1 MSGDV
6 FYVSRVRGAF
16 DLEPPISLGLI
27 TDQHPPIQV
36 ARLIQMA
43 RSIQAGR
50 LIQMEQHM
58 DRSDPPNIL
67 AKLEGIPMGHHSL
80 ELFPIK
86 RLSQP

>member
-36 ARLIQMA
+36 ARLIQMVKEHESRR
-43 RSIQAGR
+43 RSPFRRGSAHR
-50 LIQMEQHM
+50 H
-58 DRSDPPNIL
+58 R
-67 AKLEGIPMGHHSL
+67 
-80 ELFPIK
+80 F
-86 RLSQP
+86 

>member
-27 TDQHPPIQV
+27 TDQHPP
-36 ARLIQMA
+36 IQMA